1 MAGYIA
7 DNDGNSVFVIQSKVI
22 AVRNED
28 GTLRQVIGPKDFEPV
43 KWEDIEGKPEL
54 LEVGAK
60 ASEAKPGNWKPKAS
74 EVSGLDAAISA
85 YVKGKVAEIPVASYT
100 DTHEA
105 LVDKFNT
112 LLNALRS

>member
-7 DNDGNSVFVIQSKVI
+7 DNDGNSVFVIQSKAI

-43 KWEDIEGKPEL
+43 KWEDIEGKPKL

-74 EVSGLDAAISA
+74 EVSGLYEAIAASIQDKIS
-85 YVKGKVAEIPVASYT
+85 EIPVASYT

>member
-7 DNDGNSVFVIQSKVI
+7 DNYGNSVFVIQSKAI

-43 KWEDIEGKPEL
+43 KWEDIEGKPKL

-74 EVSGLDAAISA
+74 EVSGLYEAIAASIQDKIS
-85 YVKGKVAEIPVASYT
+85 EIPVASYT

>member
-7 DNDGNSVFVIQSKVI
+7 DNDGNSVFVIQSKAI

-54 LEVGAK
+54 LEVGSK
-60 ASEAKPGNWKPKAS
+60 ANEAKPGNWKPKAS
-74 EVSGLDAAISA
+74 EVVGLDAVVKAAIEDRI
-85 YVKGKVAEIPVASYT
+85 KDIPVASYQ
-100 DTHEA
+100 DSHEA

-112 LLNALRS
+112 LLNALRG

>member
-7 DNDGNSVFVIQSKVI
+7 DNDGNSVFVIQSKAI

-28 GTLRQVIGPKDFEPV
+28 GTIRQVIGPKDFEPV
-43 KWEDIEGKPEL
+43 KWEDIEGKPKL

-74 EVSGLDAAISA
+74 EVSGLYEAIAASIQDKIS
-85 YVKGKVAEIPVASYT
+85 EIPVASYT

>member
-1 MAGYIA
+1 MAGYIT
-7 DNDGNSVFVIQSKVI
+7 DNDGNSVFVIQSKAI
-22 AVRNED
+22 AVLNED

-74 EVSGLDAAISA
+74 EVSGLYEAIAASIQDKIS
-85 YVKGKVAEIPVASYT
+85 EIPVASYT